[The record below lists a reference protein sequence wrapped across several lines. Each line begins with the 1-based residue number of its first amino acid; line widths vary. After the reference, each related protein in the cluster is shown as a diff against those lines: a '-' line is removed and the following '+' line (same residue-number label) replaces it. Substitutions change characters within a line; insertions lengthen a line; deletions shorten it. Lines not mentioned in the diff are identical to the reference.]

1 MRRFLIVALAAGFL
15 IGPAAAQIPE
25 LPHRVYGDITDN
37 GAGVEDLNVDF
48 RENSGNIVAKAVTDS
63 GGFYDLDIIE
73 KNISDSGDG
82 DFLYM
87 HVEGSNTSKYVNF
100 TAGESE
106 RIDHSGNFLTSLSAD
121 FSYSTDDLQ
130 VSVDASDAS
139 GSIDTYRWDWTGDGS
154 FDSLGLT
161 ASHTYGSEGDYD
173 VMLQVEED
181 QGRTDNITRTVSVS
195 EETDDSGGGGG
206 GGSGE
211 GGSSGGGG
219 GGGFLLPGDDDEEEK
234 DTLVQKNFSVSLDS
248 GSKEISL
255 GELEKGQQVE
265 VSVTGDAA
273 ITGFSFTSQE
283 NTSEASLTLG
293 DFQNTPDTVVE
304 PDRGPVYRYLQ
315 ADFSGLG
322 DFSDGKIGFEVS
334 NNWLSSKNRG
344 QEDIVFENFD
354 GNNWN
359 RLQEE
364 QLTQTLNSAVFE
376 AETAV
381 QGHFSISLT
390 EEEQVVREPSLQV
403 TSFEANERND
413 SRIEVSATL
422 TNRGNAEGS
431 NTFNLASGERSLE
444 NVTASLLPGESQEVS
459 YTFELEP
466 GSHTVSMGSMKEEVT
481 IPQDSVGFIFYAVIA
496 AAAVLLI
503 LIGLFIWVYVRE
515 SREAQ
520 KLEKR
525 IEEIRQGG
533 QTAESQLDRLE
544 NDLEK
549 LQRKLQG
556 EKDRRNGN

>member
-25 LPHRVYGDITDN
+25 LPHRVYGDITD
-37 GAGVEDLNVDF
+37 GGDGVEDLNVDF
-48 RENSGNIVAKAVTDS
+48 RQNSGNVVARDVTDS
-63 GGFYDLDIIE
+63 DGFYDVNIRD

-106 RIDHSGNFLTSLSAD
+106 RIDYSGDFLTSLSAD
-121 FSYSTDDLQ
+121 FSYSTDNLQ

-139 GSIDTYRWDWTGDGS
+139 GSIDTYRWDWTGDGG

-161 ASHTYGSEGDYD
+161 ASHAYSSEGDYD
-173 VMLQVEED
+173 VMLQVEDD

-206 GGSGE
+206 GGSG

-219 GGGFLLPGDDDEEEK
+219 GGGFLLPGDDDSEEN

-255 GELEKGQQVE
+255 GKLEEGQQVE

-293 DFQNTPDTVVE
+293 DFRDTPDTVVE
-304 PDRGPVYRYLQ
+304 PDRGPVYRYVQ
-315 ADFSGLG
+315 ADFSGLEE
-322 DFSDGKIGFEVS
+322 FSDGKIGFEVAD
-334 NNWLSSKNRG
+334 NWLSG
-344 QEDIVFENFD
+344 QGRSADDIVFENFD

-364 QLTQTLNSAVFE
+364 QLTQTLNSVVFE
-376 AETAV
+376 ADTAV
-381 QGHFSISLT
+381 QGHFSVSLT

-403 TSFEANERND
+403 TSFEVNERND
-413 SRIEVSATL
+413 SRIEVSATV

-431 NTFNLASGERSLE
+431 KTFKLASGERSLE
-444 NVTASLLPGESQEVS
+444 NVTASLLPGKSQDFS

-466 GSHTVSMGSMKEEVT
+466 GSHTVSMGSMQEEVT
-481 IPQDSVGFIFYAVIA
+481 IPEDSIGFIFYALIA

-503 LIGLFIWVYVRE
+503 LIGLFIWIYVRE
-515 SREAQ
+515 SRQAQ
-520 KLEKR
+520 ELERK
-525 IEEIRQGG
+525 IEDIRGGG
-533 QTAESQLDRLE
+533 QSAESQLDRLE
-544 NDLEK
+544 KDLEK
-549 LQRKLQG
+549 LQRKLHG
-556 EKDRRNGN
+556 ENDRRNGN